1 MMGNKGGVGIRM
13 NINDSSICFICVHMA
28 AHREKVSERNSEF
41 HRILNELSFPLVTA
55 PDKEPES
62 VPIAAHDII
71 YWVGSL
77 GQFHLQLGDL
87 NYRITSDVPDSV
99 VFDYARNNF
108 KHLLSRDQLLV
119 SQNAGF
125 AFVGFTEPP
134 ITFPPTYKYIRGS
147 SLYDDRKEKKIR
159 APSWCDRILYCLHDV
174 SSSTEVPLITVV
186 DYNHVPSMVTSDH
199 KPVFQRA
206 VVLVKKYDE
215 ECIKRVR
222 EATEAVLQAGN
233 RDGVPQVIVSST
245 EIDFGEIQYKV
256 GAHQI
261 VQIRNDS
268 ECNAYYRFLPK
279 DKENHV
285 ISSLFTLS
293 TLFGVILPHQTQT
306 LSIEL
311 FIDSSNIQVVGTQ
324 GAKA

>member
-1 MMGNKGGVGIRM
+1 M
-13 NINDSSICFICVHMA
+13 
-28 AHREKVSERNSEF
+28 
-41 HRILNELSFPLVTA
+41 
-55 PDKEPES
+55 
-62 VPIAAHDII
+62 
-71 YWVGSL
+71 
-77 GQFHLQLGDL
+77 GDL

-99 VFDYARNNF
+99 VFDYAKNDFQR
-108 KHLLSRDQLLV
+108 LLSRDQLLV

-147 SLYDDRKEKKIR
+147 SQYDDRKEKKIR
-159 APSWCDRILYCLHDV
+159 APSWCDRILYCLHDA
-174 SSSTEVPLITVV
+174 SSSTEVSRITVV

-215 ECIKRVR
+215 ECMRRLR
-222 EATEAVLQAGN
+222 EATEEVLQKGN
-233 RDGVPQVIVSST
+233 DGGVPRVLVSST
-245 EIDFGEIQYKV
+245 ELDFGEIQYKV

-268 ECNAYYRFLPK
+268 DSNAYYRFLPK

-285 ISSLFTLS
+285 ISSLFSLS
-293 TLFGVILPHQTQT
+293 TLFGVILPRQTLS

-311 FIDSSNIQVVGTQ
+311 FIDRSNIKVLSAQ
-324 GAKA
+324 AYEA

>member
-1 MMGNKGGVGIRM
+1 M
-13 NINDSSICFICVHMA
+13 
-28 AHREKVSERNSEF
+28 
-41 HRILNELSFPLVTA
+41 
-55 PDKEPES
+55 
-62 VPIAAHDII
+62 
-71 YWVGSL
+71 
-77 GQFHLQLGDL
+77 GDL

-99 VFDYARNNF
+99 VFDYAKNDFQR
-108 KHLLSRDQLLV
+108 LLSRDQLLV

-147 SLYDDRKEKKIR
+147 SQYDDRKEKKIR
-159 APSWCDRILYCLHDV
+159 APSWCDRILYCLHDA
-174 SSSTEVPLITVV
+174 SSSTEVSRITVV

-215 ECIKRVR
+215 ECMRRLR
-222 EATEAVLQAGN
+222 EATEEVLQKGN
-233 RDGVPQVIVSST
+233 DGGVPRVMVSST
-245 EIDFGEIQYKV
+245 ELDFGEIQYKV

-268 ECNAYYRFLPK
+268 DSNAYYRFLPK

-285 ISSLFTLS
+285 ISSLFSLS
-293 TLFGVILPHQTQT
+293 TLFGVILPRQTLS

-311 FIDSSNIQVVGTQ
+311 FIDRSNIKVVSAQ
-324 GAKA
+324 ACEA